1 MTKTKDLSSSNA
13 SLSTFEGY
21 IVHFFV
27 CFIKGLFEVSYDK
40 VNKVHLHPVELKQFR
55 KDPSDD
61 ILLSTSKNK
70 KC

>member
-1 MTKTKDLSSSNA
+1 MNKTKDFSSSNA

-27 CFIKGLFEVSYDK
+27 CFIKGLFEASHDH
-40 VNKVHLHPVELKQFR
+40 VNKVNLHPVELKQFC
-55 KDPSDD
+55 KDPPDD
-61 ILLSTSKNK
+61 IYLSTSKNE

>member
-1 MTKTKDLSSSNA
+1 MNKTKDFSSSNA

-27 CFIKGLFEVSYDK
+27 CFINGLFEASHDH
-40 VNKVHLHPVELKQFR
+40 VNKVNLHPVELKQFC
-55 KDPSDD
+55 KDPPDD
-61 ILLSTSKNK
+61 IYLSTSKNE